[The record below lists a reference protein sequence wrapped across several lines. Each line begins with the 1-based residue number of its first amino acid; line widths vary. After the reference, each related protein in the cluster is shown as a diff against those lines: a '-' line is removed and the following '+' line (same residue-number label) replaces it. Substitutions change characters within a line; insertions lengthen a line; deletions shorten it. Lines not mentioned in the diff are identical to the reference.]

1 MSKLTAL
8 AATLVFASATAF
20 ALPAA
25 AQQHDR
31 GNDRHEWS
39 GDRDRDHDRDDRRDH
54 DRDDR
59 RHDDRRY
66 GDNNRYNNGRRDD
79 NRYDRRYDH
88 RDGGYQPRYNPPRVV
103 YRPAYVY
110 APPRGYAVQRWRV
123 GSRMPP
129 PFYVSQYY
137 VDPYAYQLR
146 IPPRGYHWVRVDRDV
161 YLVQAMSGIIA
172 DVLYGVFR

>member
-1 MSKLTAL
+1 MNKTTAL
-8 AATLVFASATAF
+8 AASLIFATASAF

-25 AQQHDR
+25 AQSRDDHR

-39 GDRDRDHDRDDRRDH
+39 RDHDERGDHDRDDRNRG
-54 DRDDR
+54 
-59 RHDDRRY
+59 HDDRR
-66 GDNNRYNNGRRDD
+66 DD
-79 NRYDRRYDH
+79 RHDRDRRYADDH
-88 RDGGYQPRYNPPRVV
+88 RNDRYAPRYVAPRYVAPRYTAPRV
-103 YRPAYVY
+103 YRPGYVY
-110 APPRGYAVQRWRV
+110 VAPRGYAVQRWRV
-123 GSRMPP
+123 GTRMPP

-161 YLVQAMSGIIA
+161 YLVSMASGIVS